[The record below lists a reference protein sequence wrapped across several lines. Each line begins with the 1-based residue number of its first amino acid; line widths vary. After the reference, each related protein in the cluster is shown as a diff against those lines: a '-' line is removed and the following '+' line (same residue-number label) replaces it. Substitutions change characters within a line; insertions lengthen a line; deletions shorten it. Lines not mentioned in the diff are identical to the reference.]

1 MPAKYLNES
10 SLKKSAPVKEVIDR
24 IAISPQARHLAS
36 FFDED
41 DIIWCHT
48 RYIEEDDIWEADGE
62 PWAMTKEEMV
72 LFKLK
77 NQNVRLMNMTE
88 FYGMTPEMY
97 CHSILINAEDRI
109 GKMIKYADGKEKSMQ
124 TISWQKQE
132 NLNYIIKEI
141 NQVLKYKD
149 NKISIKG
156 DGDVQ
161 YS

>member
-1 MPAKYLNES
+1 M
-10 SLKKSAPVKEVIDR
+10 KKSAPVKEVIDR
-24 IAISPQARHLAS
+24 IAIGPEATYLAS

-48 RYIEEDDIWEADGE
+48 RYVKEDDIWEADGE

-77 NQNVRLMNMTE
+77 NENVRLMNMTE
-88 FYGMTPEMY
+88 FYGMTPGMY

-109 GKMIKYADGKEKSMQ
+109 
-124 TISWQKQE
+124 E

-156 DGDVQ
+156 DSDV
-161 YS
+161 